1 MGKRHRV
8 LIIDDNKEIVRSLK
22 AIFEQ
27 KYDVLTA
34 YNGFDGIK
42 VFEEYENSI
51 DLVISDLVMPELTGA
66 GVISYLK
73 KKYPG
78 VPIIAITGWV
88 DDIQVTGSKVNA
100 DQFLTKP
107 FDICDLEQSVAE
119 LLSDRG
125 PQTPRTQAE
134 LH

>member
-1 MGKRHRV
+1 MGERYRL

-27 KYDVLTA
+27 KYDILTA

-42 VFEEYENSI
+42 VFEEYENRI
-51 DLVISDLVMPELTGA
+51 DLVISDLVMPELSGA
-66 GVISYLK
+66 GLISFLK

-88 DDIQVTGSKVNA
+88 DDIEVTGSKVNA
-100 DQFLTKP
+100 DQFFKKP
-107 FDICDLEQSVAE
+107 FDICDLESSISE
-119 LLSDRG
+119 LLTNRESAHSLNL
-125 PQTPRTQAE
+125 T
-134 LH
+134 